1 MIPRQRRIVV
11 ADHFATACGR
21 DGFGEIMLQGNRQRP
36 ARRPDV
42 MGEIAM
48 ATRVDVIDLIDR
60 HPVTGCQIGILIL
73 CMLVAA
79 LDGFDTQAIGYTAP
93 AIAAVI
99 HLPMPQFGQVA
110 SAGLLGAA
118 LGALSFGPFADLLGR
133 KWFMIVAVLVFAMF
147 SYLTSQSSSLN
158 ELLAYRFFTGLGL
171 GGATPAFLAM
181 GAELAP
187 KRLRDVFVT
196 LTFASFPT
204 GGLIG
209 SLTSAWVIPAFG
221 WQSVFYIGAVAPL
234 AIATILTIWLPE
246 SIRFLLARGIRQD
259 EVRRTLDRIM
269 PGEVPADAELVAPP
283 DPARQGVPV
292 KRLFM
297 EGRAVPT
304 VLLWVPF
311 FVVFMVLVTVT
322 FWTPAVLNSVGF
334 SLSAAALIIGLNNL
348 GSVIA
353 SAASGWA
360 VHRGGAFRVLI
371 PGFLLG
377 GLALAWFGQATSSM
391 TMLSIASF
399 LAGFFVG
406 GTGTGLIAVAAGM
419 YPTAI
424 RSTGIG
430 WAMGMGRVGQVFGPI
445 LAGVLVGWG
454 YKVGGIFYAA
464 SVPCFIGALFL
475 AFLYYSRPVMEA
487 DTAAKVAPAE

>member
-1 MIPRQRRIVV
+1 MSK
-11 ADHFATACGR
+11 AK
-21 DGFGEIMLQGNRQRP
+21 
-36 ARRPDV
+36 
-42 MGEIAM
+42 
-48 ATRVDVIDLIDR
+48 VDVIDLIDR
-60 HPVTGCQIGILIL
+60 HPVVGFQIGVLIL

-93 AIAAVI
+93 AIAGVLK
-99 HLPMPQFGQVA
+99 LPMAQFGKVG
-110 SAGLLGAA
+110 SAGLVGAA
-118 LGALSFGPFADLLGR
+118 IGALSFGPFADLFGR
-133 KWFMIVAVLVFAMF
+133 KWFMIVAIVVFAIF
-147 SYLTSQSSSLN
+147 SYMTAQSASLDQ
-158 ELLAYRFFTGLGL
+158 LLAYRFLAGLGL

-196 LTFASFPT
+196 VLFASFPA

-234 AIATILTIWLPE
+234 VIAVILAIWLPE
-246 SIRFLLARGIRQD
+246 SVRFLLARNIRQD
-259 EVRRTLDRIM
+259 EVRRTLERIM
-269 PGEVPADAELVAPP
+269 PGELPAGVELVGPP

-292 KRLFM
+292 THLFT
-297 EGRAVPT
+297 EGRAIPT

-311 FVVFMVLVTVT
+311 FMVFMILVTVT

-334 SLSAAALIIGLNNL
+334 SLSAAALIVGLNNL
-348 GSVIA
+348 GSVCA
-353 SAASGWA
+353 SAMSGWL
-360 VHRGGAFRVLI
+360 VHRCGAFRVLI
-371 PGFLLG
+371 PGFIIG
-377 GLALAWFGQATSSM
+377 GLCLAWFGQATSSVV
-391 TMLSIASF
+391 TLGIASF

-419 YPTAI
+419 YPTSI

-430 WAMGMGRVGQVFGPI
+430 WAMGMGRVGQFFGPF
-445 LAGVLVGWG
+445 LTGLLVGLG

-464 SVPCFIGALFL
+464 AVPCFIGAVFLFL
-475 AFLYYSRPVMEA
+475 LMFARPTMEA
-487 DTAAKVAPAE
+487 DATASAAPAE

>member
-1 MIPRQRRIVV
+1 
-11 ADHFATACGR
+11 
-21 DGFGEIMLQGNRQRP
+21 
-36 ARRPDV
+36 
-42 MGEIAM
+42 M
-48 ATRVDVIDLIDR
+48 AAAKVNVIELIDR
-60 HPVTGCQIGILIL
+60 HPVTPFQIGVLIL

-99 HLPMPQFGQVA
+99 HLPMPQFGQVG
-110 SAGLLGAA
+110 SAGLVGAA
-118 LGALSFGPFADLLGR
+118 LGALSFGPLADVFGR
-133 KWFMIVAVLVFAMF
+133 KWFMIIAVVVFAVF
-147 SYLTSQSSSLN
+147 SYLTSTSTSLN
-158 ELLAYRFFTGLGL
+158 ELLTYRFCTGLGL
-171 GGATPAFLAM
+171 GGVTPAFLAM

-196 LTFASFPT
+196 VLFASFPG

-209 SLTSAWVIPAFG
+209 SLTSAWVIPTFG

-234 AIATILTIWLPE
+234 VVAVVLIIWLPE
-246 SIRFLLARGIRQD
+246 SIRFLLARNMRQE
-259 EVRRTLDRIM
+259 EVRRTLERIM
-269 PGEVPADAELVAPP
+269 PGEVPAGVELVAPP
-283 DPARQGVPV
+283 DPARQGVPL
-292 KRLFM
+292 KHLFM
-297 EGRAVPT
+297 EGRAIPT
-304 VLLWVPF
+304 LLLWVPF
-311 FVVFMVLVTVT
+311 FMVFMILVTVT

-334 SLSAAALIIGLNNL
+334 SLSAAALIIGLNNI

-371 PGFLLG
+371 PGFILG
-377 GLALAWFGQATSSM
+377 GLSLAWFGQATSSIA
-391 TMLSIASF
+391 MLSIASF

-419 YPTAI
+419 YPTSI

-430 WAMGMGRVGQVFGPI
+430 WAMGMGRVGQVFGPVLI
-445 LAGVLVGWG
+445 GVLVGLG

-464 SVPCFIGALFL
+464 AAPCFIGALFL
-475 AFLYYSRPVMEA
+475 VFLYFARPVMEA
-487 DTAAKVAPAE
+487 DAAAPTAAPAE

>member
-1 MIPRQRRIVV
+1 
-11 ADHFATACGR
+11 
-21 DGFGEIMLQGNRQRP
+21 
-36 ARRPDV
+36 
-42 MGEIAM
+42 M
-48 ATRVDVIDLIDR
+48 ATSKVDVIDLIDR
-60 HPVTGCQIGILIL
+60 HPVTGFQVGVLIL

-93 AIAAVI
+93 AIAHQI
-99 HLPMPQFGQVA
+99 GLPMPQFGQVG

-118 LGALSFGPFADLLGR
+118 IVALSFGPLADIFGR
-133 KWFMIVAVLVFAMF
+133 KWFMIIAMIVFAIF
-147 SYLTSQSSSLN
+147 SYLTSQSASLD
-158 ELLAYRFFTGLGL
+158 ELLAYRFFAGLGL
-171 GGATPAFLAM
+171 GGVTPAFLAM

-196 LTFASFPT
+196 VLFASFPG

-221 WQSVFYIGAVAPL
+221 WQAVFYIGAVAPIVI
-234 AIATILTIWLPE
+234 AIILTIWLPE
-246 SIRFLLARGIRQD
+246 SVRFLLARGIRQN
-259 EVRRTLDRIM
+259 EVRRTLERIM
-269 PGEVPADAELVAPP
+269 PGEVPAGELVAPP

-292 KRLFM
+292 KHLFT
-297 EGRAVPT
+297 EGRAIPT
-304 VLLWVPF
+304 VILWVPF
-311 FVVFMVLVTVT
+311 FMVFMILVTVT

-348 GSVIA
+348 GSIIA
-353 SAASGWA
+353 SAMSGWL
-360 VHRGGAFRVLI
+360 VHRAGAFRVLI
-371 PGFLLG
+371 PGFILG
-377 GLALAWFGQATSSM
+377 GLCLAWFGQATSSVV
-391 TMLSIASF
+391 TLGAASF

-430 WAMGMGRVGQVFGPI
+430 WAMGMGRVGQVFGPV
-445 LAGVLVGWG
+445 LTGLLVGLG

-464 SVPCFIGALFL
+464 AVPCFIGALFL
-475 AFLYYSRPVMEA
+475 VFLYFSRPVMEA
-487 DTAAKVAPAE
+487 DAEGPAAPAE

>member
-1 MIPRQRRIVV
+1 
-11 ADHFATACGR
+11 
-21 DGFGEIMLQGNRQRP
+21 
-36 ARRPDV
+36 
-42 MGEIAM
+42 M
-48 ATRVDVIDLIDR
+48 AAAKVNVIELIDR
-60 HPVTGCQIGILIL
+60 HRVTPFQIGVLIL

-110 SAGLLGAA
+110 SAGLVGAA
-118 LGALSFGPFADLLGR
+118 FGALSFGPLADIFGR
-133 KWFMIVAVLVFAMF
+133 KWFMIIAVVVFAVF
-147 SYLTSQSSSLN
+147 SYLTSTSTSLN
-158 ELLAYRFFTGLGL
+158 QLLAYRFCTGLGL
-171 GGATPAFLAM
+171 GGVTPAFLAM

-196 LTFASFPT
+196 VLFASFPG

-209 SLTSAWVIPAFG
+209 SLTSAWVIPTFG

-234 AIATILTIWLPE
+234 VVAVVLIIWLPE
-246 SIRFLLARGIRQD
+246 SIRFLLARNMRQE
-259 EVRRTLDRIM
+259 EVRRTLERIM
-269 PGEVPADAELVAPP
+269 PGEVPPGAELVAPP

-292 KRLFM
+292 KHLFM
-297 EGRAVPT
+297 EGRAIPT
-304 VLLWVPF
+304 LLLWVPF
-311 FVVFMVLVTVT
+311 FMVFMILVTVT

-334 SLSAAALIIGLNNL
+334 SLSAAALIIGLNNI

-371 PGFLLG
+371 PGFILG
-377 GLALAWFGQATSSM
+377 GLSLAWFGQATSSIA
-391 TMLSIASF
+391 MLSIASF

-419 YPTAI
+419 YPTSI

-430 WAMGMGRVGQVFGPI
+430 WAMGMGRVGQVFGPVLI
-445 LAGVLVGWG
+445 GVLVGLG
-454 YKVGGIFYAA
+454 YKIGGIFYAA
-464 SVPCFIGALFL
+464 AVPCFIGALFL
-475 AFLYYSRPVMEA
+475 VFLYFARPVMEA
-487 DTAAKVAPAE
+487 DAAPTAAPAE

>member
-1 MIPRQRRIVV
+1 
-11 ADHFATACGR
+11 
-21 DGFGEIMLQGNRQRP
+21 
-36 ARRPDV
+36 
-42 MGEIAM
+42 M
-48 ATRVDVIDLIDR
+48 AAERVDVIDLIDR
-60 HPVTGCQIGILIL
+60 HPVTGFQIGILIL

-93 AIAAVI
+93 AIAAMI
-99 HLPMPQFGQVA
+99 HLPMPQFGQVG
-110 SAGLLGAA
+110 SAGLFGAA
-118 LGALSFGPFADLLGR
+118 LGALSFGPLADVLGR

-209 SLTSAWVIPAFG
+209 SLTSAWVIPNFG
-221 WQSVFYIGAVAPL
+221 WQMVFYIGAVAPL
-234 AIATILTIWLPE
+234 FIAALLWIFMPE
-246 SIRFLLARGIRQD
+246 SVRFLLARGIRQD
-259 EVRRTLDRIM
+259 EVRRTLEKFM
-269 PGEVPADAELVAPP
+269 PGQVPPGELYAPH
-283 DPARQGVPV
+283 DPARQGAPV
-292 KRLFM
+292 THLFT

-304 VLLWVPF
+304 ILLWVPF
-311 FVVFMVLVTVT
+311 FMVFMVLVTVT
-322 FWTPAVLNSVGF
+322 FWTPAVLSSVGF

-348 GSVIA
+348 GSALA
-353 SAASGWA
+353 SALSGWL

-371 PGFLLG
+371 PGFILG
-377 GLALAWFGQATSSM
+377 GICLAWFGQATSSVA
-391 TMLSIASF
+391 TLSVASF
-399 LAGFFVG
+399 LAGAFVG

-430 WAMGMGRVGQVFGPI
+430 WAMGMGRGGPVFGPI

-487 DTAAKVAPAE
+487 DTAASVAPAE